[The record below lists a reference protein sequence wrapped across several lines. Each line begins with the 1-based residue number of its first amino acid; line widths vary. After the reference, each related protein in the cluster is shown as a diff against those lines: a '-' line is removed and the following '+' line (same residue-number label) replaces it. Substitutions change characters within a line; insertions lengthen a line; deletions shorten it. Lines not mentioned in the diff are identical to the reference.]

1 MAKGTQNLYS
11 YDLACLILAI
21 SKTAKKMDFKGA
33 RGRKISD
40 SSFIWLL
47 ALLPKSE
54 GFTRLE
60 ASRMFGKPKMQTVG
74 LLETLYKCGYL
85 NKRMPDVLTSPNEA
99 ISYSFTLFGRDACQ
113 RILGYYHYLKSK
125 DY

>member
-1 MAKGTQNLYS
+1 MAKGTQKHHS
-11 YDLACLILAI
+11 HDLACLLLAI
-21 SKTAKKMDFKGA
+21 SKTADKTNL
-33 RGRKISD
+33 RGDHRRKIGD
-40 SSFIWLL
+40 ASFLWLL

-54 GFTRLE
+54 GFTRLD

-85 NKRMPDVLTSPNEA
+85 SKRMPDVLTSPNEA
-99 ISYSFTLFGRDACQ
+99 ISYSFTLFGHDACQ